1 VFFVD
6 AAHFVLAAFMSM
18 VWCLTRVWIRAP
30 SGRQR
35 FNVLGALDAVTKEVV
50 TVVNST
56 YINSLSVC
64 ALLEK
69 LATLR
74 PMLPIT
80 VVLDNARYQ
89 RCALVK
95 TCAEKLKI
103 ELLFLPTYSPNLN
116 LIERLWKF
124 VKKQCLYAKYYPNF
138 HSFTTAKPLLP
149 LYYYQRIV
157 TRAASEIFWPSAT
170 DRTGL
175 AAERTGCAAAN
186 GPVGAHDQQHRWRSA
201 TGPARWRT

>member
-1 VFFVD
+1 MFFVD
-6 AAHFVLAAFMSM
+6 AAHFVLGAFMSV
-18 VWCLTRVWIRAP
+18 VWCLARVWIRAP

-50 TVVNST
+50 TVVNSA

-74 PMLPIT
+74 PTKPIT

-89 RCALVK
+89 RCALVQA
-95 TCAEKLKI
+95 CAENLKI
-103 ELLFLPTYSPNLN
+103 ELLFLPAYSPNLN

-124 VKKQCLYAKYYPNF
+124 VKKQCLYAKYYRDF
-138 HSFTTAKPLLP
+138 DSFTAAIERCLQEAHTIHANALQSLLS
-149 LYYYQRIV
+149 LNFQTFQKV
-157 TRAASEIFWPSAT
+157 Q
-170 DRTGL
+170 L
-175 AAERTGCAAAN
+175 
-186 GPVGAHDQQHRWRSA
+186 
-201 TGPARWRT
+201 

>member
-1 VFFVD
+1 
-6 AAHFVLAAFMSM
+6 MSV
-18 VWCLTRVWIRAP
+18 VWCLARVWIKAP

-50 TVVNST
+50 TVVNSA

-74 PMLPIT
+74 PTLPIT

-89 RCALVK
+89 RCALVQ
-95 TCAEKLKI
+95 TCADQLKI

-124 VKKQCLYAKYYPNF
+124 
-138 HSFTTAKPLLP
+138 
-149 LYYYQRIV
+149 
-157 TRAASEIFWPSAT
+157 
-170 DRTGL
+170 
-175 AAERTGCAAAN
+175 
-186 GPVGAHDQQHRWRSA
+186 
-201 TGPARWRT
+201 

>member
-1 VFFVD
+1 
-6 AAHFVLAAFMSM
+6 
-18 VWCLTRVWIRAP
+18 
-30 SGRQR
+30 
-35 FNVLGALDAVTKEVV
+35 LGALDAVTKEVV
-50 TVVNST
+50 TVVNSA

-74 PMLPIT
+74 PTLPIT

-89 RCALVK
+89 RCALVQ

-124 VKKQCLYAKYYPNF
+124 VKKQCLYAKYYRDF
-138 HSFTTAKPLLP
+138 ASFTTAIERCLQDTHTIHAKALTFLIEPELSKPSKRL
-149 LYYYQRIV
+149 Q
-157 TRAASEIFWPSAT
+157 S
-170 DRTGL
+170 
-175 AAERTGCAAAN
+175 
-186 GPVGAHDQQHRWRSA
+186 
-201 TGPARWRT
+201 